1 MLALLTLCL
10 TQIGQVQVPHPRLE
24 LSAPSSFET
33 NPVHQ
38 PWGCWLNR
46 RPGHLSTDPMWLP
59 LSEKFQQQPR
69 NLSDCLRWQ
78 KKCCH
83 MLIYSGPDV
92 ILHHSWNYIYRA
104 VNNVPANVCF
114 FFKPVPVHC
123 VLGSLVL
130 LASPMEM
137 KLVEGVRTT
146 QGSTRDA
153 GSIRLIHSK
162 FHCKIEHYV
171 CETNWWAIFPYMC
184 GHYSPEFPSGQ
195 PCSQLRTWSQ
205 NNQQT

>member
-59 LSEKFQQQPR
+59 LSEKFQQQPK

-78 KKCCH
+78 QKCCH

-92 ILHHSWNYIYRA
+92 ILHHSWNYIYKA

-114 FFKPVPVHC
+114 FQTCARPLCARIPGLAGFPNGDETGWGCKNYPRVHQRC
-123 VLGSLVL
+123 WQHKTH
-130 LASPMEM
+130 P
-137 KLVEGVRTT
+137 
-146 QGSTRDA
+146 Q
-153 GSIRLIHSK
+153 
-162 FHCKIEHYV
+162 
-171 CETNWWAIFPYMC
+171 
-184 GHYSPEFPSGQ
+184 
-195 PCSQLRTWSQ
+195 
-205 NNQQT
+205 